1 MQSDIAQMNW
11 TRHPLAV
18 PILTF
23 AGTMTFCFTIVMPIW
38 DRMKDNEIAT
48 LREEPKQLKAKLDGV
63 TKQIDQVEAENQTL
77 RVDLDKL
84 RPDDLF
90 SLDDYY
96 PRGFRA
102 VKIGDRIDLIYK
114 IYAQDAVITDKNGWL
129 SVSLNKPVLFKS
141 LTYYYDESAA
151 VKTVTSML
159 FHLPQN
165 FDSMREQLLQKY
177 GAKAI
182 DEDRKHG
189 TPYLKWSDGKK
200 TEFEL
205 SPAVLH
211 IRPKSKY

>member
-1 MQSDIAQMNW
+1 
-11 TRHPLAV
+11 
-18 PILTF
+18 
-23 AGTMTFCFTIVMPIW
+23 MPIW
-38 DRMKDNEIAT
+38 DRMKDNEIAS
-48 LREEPKQLKAKLDGV
+48 LREEPKQLRAKLDGI

-102 VKIGDRIDLIYK
+102 VRIGDRIDLVHK
-114 IYAQDAVITDKNGWL
+114 IYAQDAAITDHNGWL
-129 SVSLNKPVLFKS
+129 SVTLNKPELCRS

-159 FHLPQN
+159 FHLHRS
-165 FDSMREQLLQKY
+165 FDSIREQLLQKY

-182 DEDRKHG
+182 HEDQKHG
-189 TPYLKWSDGKK
+189 SPTLKWSDGKK

-205 SPAVLH
+205 SPAALH